1 MTSRNDQAEL
11 RIRDVSKTFTDP
23 KGRAVNAL
31 KNVTLDIAHGEFVV
45 LLGPSGCG
53 KTTLLRSIAGF
64 EEIDSGSISLGDV
77 RLDRVPANKRP
88 VNTVFQSYALFPHMS
103 VEENV
108 AFGLECEGL
117 PRGEIRT
124 RVSEMLNLVHLSDLA
139 DRKPNQMSGGQQQRA
154 ALARALA
161 KKPRV
166 LLLDEPLAALDLKL
180 RRTMQTE
187 LKRIHRA
194 TGTTFLFVTHDQNE
208 AMALG
213 DRIAVFSQGRL
224 RQCGT
229 PAEVY
234 ENPADE
240 FVAAFI
246 GESTTFSGPVNAAGI
261 LTCEE
266 LTFPIG
272 ASELTSPTE
281 TRIIVRPE
289 AFSFSPTGHPCGDV
303 TIEETTY
310 SGDAIDVIAALRS
323 GKQIKIQASVEM
335 LGTLAIGSLHGLY
348 VDPLRVRVM
357 HDQVDDM
364 K

>member
-1 MTSRNDQAEL
+1 MNSRNVDSQL
-11 RIRDVSKTFTDP
+11 RIRDVSKTFVDP
-23 KGRAVNAL
+23 KGREVHAL
-31 KNVTLDIAHGEFVV
+31 KEVTLDIAHGEFVV

-64 EEIDSGSISLGDV
+64 EEIDSGSISLGQV
-77 RLDRVPANKRP
+77 RLDQMSANKRP

-117 PRGEIRT
+117 PRPEIEA

-139 DRKPNQMSGGQQQRA
+139 DRKPHQMSGGQQQRA

-161 KKPRV
+161 KKPQV

-180 RRTMQTE
+180 RRTMQSE

-240 FVAAFI
+240 FVASFI
-246 GESTTFSGPVNAAGI
+246 GESTTFSGPVRDGVLA
-261 LTCEE
+261 CEE
-266 LTFPIG
+266 LTFPLRPN
-272 ASELTSPTE
+272 EFTTSAGTQ
-281 TRIIVRPE
+281 IIVRPE
-289 AFSFSPTGHPCGDV
+289 AFTFASTGYRCGDV

-310 SGDAIDVIAALRS
+310 SGDAIEVVVALRS
-323 GKQIKIQASVEM
+323 GKQIKIQSPVET
-335 LGTLAIGSLHGLY
+335 LGALSIGSQHSLY
-348 VDPLRVRVM
+348 VNPLRVRVL
-357 HDQVDDM
+357 HGVADDM
-364 K
+364 T

>member
-1 MTSRNDQAEL
+1 MNSRGNGSALQ
-11 RIRDVSKTFTDP
+11 IRDVSKTFTDA
-23 KGRAVNAL
+23 KGRLVHAL
-31 KNVTLDIAHGEFVV
+31 KDVTLEIAHGEFIV

-64 EEIDSGSISLGDV
+64 EEIDSGTISLGQM
-77 RLDRVPANKRP
+77 RLDQMAANRRP

-108 AFGLECEGL
+108 SFGLECEGL
-117 PRGEIRT
+117 PRSEIKV
-124 RVSEMLNLVHLSDLA
+124 RVAEMLDLVHLTELA

-161 KKPRV
+161 KKPQV

-180 RRTMQTE
+180 RRAMQTE

-213 DRIAVFSQGRL
+213 DRIAVFSQGQL

-240 FVAAFI
+240 FVASFI
-246 GESTTFSGPVNAAGI
+246 GESTSFTGLVMDGI
-261 LTCEE
+261 LKFEE
-266 LTFPIG
+266 LTFPIPRY
-272 ASELTSPTE
+272 ELSSVSVAQ
-281 TRIIVRPE
+281 IVVRPE
-289 AFSFSPTGHPCGDV
+289 AFSFETGEYKCGEV

-310 SGDAIDVIAALRS
+310 SGDSIEVIATLRS
-323 GKQIKIQASVEM
+323 GKQIKIQSPVEIFSA
-335 LGTLAIGSLHGLY
+335 LKVGSRHDLY
-348 VDPLRVRVM
+348 VDPLRVRILHGAVA
-357 HDQVDDM
+357 DM
-364 K
+364 E

>member
-1 MTSRNDQAEL
+1 MNSRNVDSEL
-11 RIRDVSKTFTDP
+11 RIRDVSKTFTDS
-23 KGRAVNAL
+23 KGRDVQAL

-53 KTTLLRSIAGF
+53 KTTLLRAIAGF
-64 EEIDSGSISLGDV
+64 EEIDSGSISLGQV
-77 RLDRVPANKRP
+77 RLDQMAANKRP

-117 PRGEIRT
+117 PRQEIT
-124 RVSEMLNLVHLSDLA
+124 ARVSEMLNLVHLSDLA
-139 DRKPNQMSGGQQQRA
+139 DRKPGQMSGGQQQRV

-234 ENPADE
+234 ENPTDE
-240 FVAAFI
+240 FVASFI
-246 GESTTFSGPVNAAGI
+246 GESTTFSGPVKGGV
-261 LTCEE
+261 LSCGE
-266 LTFPIG
+266 LTFPLR
-272 ASELTSPTE
+272 SDERTNSTSTQ
-281 TRIIVRPE
+281 IIVRPE
-289 AFSFSPTGHPCGDV
+289 AFSFSSPGHRCGEV
-303 TIEETTY
+303 SIEETTY
-310 SGDAIDVIAALRS
+310 SGDTIEVVAALRS
-323 GKQIKIQASVEM
+323 GKQIKIQSPVET
-335 LGTLAIGSLHGLY
+335 LGSLAIGSLHSLY
-348 VDPLRVRVM
+348 VDPFRVRVL
-357 HDQVDDM
+357 HGVEDDM

>member
-1 MTSRNDQAEL
+1 MNSRNVDSEL
-11 RIRDVSKTFTDP
+11 RISDVSKTFTDP
-23 KGRAVNAL
+23 KGREVQAL
-31 KNVTLDIAHGEFVV
+31 KNVSLNIAHGEFVV

-64 EEIDSGSISLGDV
+64 EEIDSGSITLGEI
-77 RLDRVPANKRP
+77 RLDQMAANKRP

-117 PRGEIRT
+117 PRAEIKA
-124 RVSEMLNLVHLSDLA
+124 RVSEMLNLVHLADLA

-161 KKPRV
+161 KKPQV

-194 TGTTFLFVTHDQNE
+194 TGTTFLFVTHDQTE

-240 FVAAFI
+240 FVASFI
-246 GESTTFSGPVNAAGI
+246 GESTTFTGPVSSNV

-266 LTFPIG
+266 LTFPLRSTERSVG
-272 ASELTSPTE
+272 AEA
-281 TRIIVRPE
+281 RIIVRPE
-289 AFSFSPTGHPCGDV
+289 AFTFSSIGHRCGEV

-310 SGDAIDVIAALRS
+310 SGDSIEVVASLRS
-323 GKQIKIQASVEM
+323 GKQIKVQSPVET
-335 LGTLAIGSLHGLY
+335 LGALAIGSQHSLF
-348 VDPLRVRVM
+348 VDPLRVRVL
-357 HDQVDDM
+357 HGDVDDM

>member
-1 MTSRNDQAEL
+1 MNYSHVDSEL
-11 RIRDVSKTFTDP
+11 RINDVSKTFTDP
-23 KGRAVNAL
+23 KGREVQAL
-31 KNVTLDIAHGEFVV
+31 RNVTLDIAHGEFVV

-64 EEIDSGSISLGDV
+64 EEIDSGSISLGAM
-77 RLDRVPANKRP
+77 RLDQMPANKRP

-108 AFGLECEGL
+108 AFGLECEAI
-117 PRGEIRT
+117 PRPEIKA

-180 RRTMQTE
+180 RRAMQTE

-213 DRIAVFSQGRL
+213 DRIAVFSNGRL
-224 RQCGT
+224 RQFGT
-229 PAEVY
+229 PAQVY

-240 FVAAFI
+240 FVASFI
-246 GESTTFSGPVNAAGI
+246 GESTTFVGPVADGVLI
-261 LTCEE
+261 CEE
-266 LTFPIG
+266 LKFPLRPNEVTMATG
-272 ASELTSPTE
+272 

-289 AFSFSPTGHPCGDV
+289 AFSFTPDGYLCGEV

-310 SGDAIDVIAALRS
+310 SGDTIEVVAVLRS
-323 GKQIKIQASVEM
+323 GKQIKIQSPVETLST
-335 LGTLAIGSLHGLY
+335 LGIGSRHNLY
-348 VDPLRVRVM
+348 VDPLRVRVL
-357 HDQVDDM
+357 HDVADDM

>member
-1 MTSRNDQAEL
+1 MNSSHVDSEL
-11 RIRDVSKTFTDP
+11 RIHDVSKTFTDP
-23 KGRAVNAL
+23 KGREVHAL
-31 KNVTLDIAHGEFVV
+31 RNVTLDIAHGEFVV

-64 EEIDSGSISLGDV
+64 EEIDSGSIMLGGL
-77 RLDRVPANKRP
+77 RLDQLPANKRP

-108 AFGLECEGL
+108 AFGLECEAI
-117 PRGEIRT
+117 PRPEIKA

-180 RRTMQTE
+180 RRAMQTE

-213 DRIAVFSQGRL
+213 DRIAVFSNGRL
-224 RQCGT
+224 RQFGT
-229 PAEVY
+229 PAQVY

-240 FVAAFI
+240 FVASFI
-246 GESTTFSGPVNAAGI
+246 GESTTFVGPVADGLLI
-261 LTCEE
+261 CEE
-266 LTFPIG
+266 LKFPLRPNEVTIVAG
-272 ASELTSPTE
+272 

-289 AFSFSPTGHPCGDV
+289 AFSFAPDGYLCGEV

-310 SGDAIDVIAALRS
+310 SGDAIEVIAALRS
-323 GKQIKIQASVEM
+323 GKQIKIQSPVE
-335 LGTLAIGSLHGLY
+335 TLNALKIGSTHNLY
-348 VDPLRVRVM
+348 VDPLRVRVL
-357 HDQVDDM
+357 HDVVDDM